1 MRGSMHLCLEAWR
14 LSLVAGV
21 RLACLAEQVQSHDL
35 RPAGPGDVIVHGG
48 EVHLV
53 SSDR

>member
-1 MRGSMHLCLEAWR
+1 MA
-14 LSLVAGV
+14 VGV
-21 RLACLAEQVQSHDL
+21 RFASSFAQVQSHDL

>member
-1 MRGSMHLCLEAWR
+1 MCL
-14 LSLVAGV
+14 VVGV
-21 RLACLAEQVQSHDL
+21 RFVSSAAQVQSHDL

>member
-1 MRGSMHLCLEAWR
+1 MWQFACKLEGTTA
-14 LSLVAGV
+14 VFGAGV
-21 RLACLAEQVQSHDL
+21 RFASSVAQVQSHDL